1 MARGK
6 PKDTSGPRPALL
18 RRGDLLV
25 AGIVLLAAAAL
36 LIDMRLLSR
45 PGASAVVTT
54 PGGSFTLAL
63 DSNTTRELTGRDG
76 IRVALRVH
84 DGKIRFDSSGC
95 PDKLCVHTGWL
106 SRSGQSAACL
116 PAGIAVRIEGGESP
130 IDAVAG

>member
-1 MARGK
+1 MAREK
-6 PKDTSGPRPALL
+6 PNTSRRRPALL

-25 AGIVLLAAAAL
+25 AGAVLFAAAAL
-36 LIDMRLLSR
+36 LIGMRLLSR
-45 PGASAVVTT
+45 PGAAASVTT
-54 PGGSFTLAL
+54 PDGAFTLAL
-63 DSNTTRELTGRDG
+63 DSDTTRELTGRDG
-76 IRVALRVH
+76 IRVVLRVQ

-116 PAGIAVRIEGGESP
+116 PAGIAVRIAGGESP

>member
-1 MARGK
+1 MAQEK
-6 PKDTSGPRPALL
+6 PNTSRRRSALL

-25 AGIVLLAAAAL
+25 AGAVLLAAAAM
-36 LIDMRLLSR
+36 LIGMRLLSR
-45 PGASAVVTT
+45 PGATAVVTT
-54 PGGSFTLAL
+54 PDGTFTLAL
-63 DSNTTRELTGRDG
+63 DSGTMRELTGRDG
-76 IRVALRVH
+76 IRVVLRVQ

-116 PAGIAVRIEGGESP
+116 PAGIAVRIEGGDSP